1 MRLAAVCAIY
11 GGHDLIPPV
20 PEGFDDAVLITDV
33 PVRSGWRN
41 IVEPSDSHPRL
52 AAKRPK
58 ARPDL
63 YTDCETSFW
72 MDGSIHVRDG
82 SFAER
87 IRALLRGSDLI
98 LTDHPEDR
106 DCLYAEAEH
115 CQDWPKY
122 SDEPLREQVDHY
134 RTAGMP
140 EHFGLWAAGCIARSH
155 TPAMQRFGDAWL
167 AEMERWTIQD
177 QVSLP
182 YLLWRDGVRFGTF
195 GIDQLDNEFFDLLPH
210 AEEIRDH
217 RRTVL
222 ALESRIIHLEDD
234 LRWARAAHAQ
244 EAALHRRLA
253 ERRVVRLALFATRPL
268 GRMLRLLRV
277 VVGGGT
283 TRKHPD
289 DERDGDQERD
299 ARR

>member
-11 GGHDLIPPV
+11 GGYDLIPPV
-20 PEGFDDAVLITDV
+20 PDGVDDAVLVTDV

-41 IVEPSDSHPRL
+41 VVDPSTAHPRL

-58 ARPDL
+58 VRPDL
-63 YTDCETSFW
+63 YTDCDASLW

-87 IRALLRGSDLI
+87 IRDLLAEHELV

-106 DCLYAEAEH
+106 ACLYDEAVH

-122 SDEPLREQVDHY
+122 AGEPIREQATQY
-134 RTAGMP
+134 RAAGMP
-140 EHFGLWAAGCIARSH
+140 EGFGLWAAGCIARRH
-155 TPAMQRFGDAWL
+155 TPEMRRFGDAWL
-167 AEMERWTIQD
+167 EEIRRWSVQD

-182 YLLWRDGVRFGTF
+182 FVLWRDDVRFTTF
-195 GIDQLDNEFFDLLPH
+195 GIDQLENEYFDLVPH
-210 AEEIRDH
+210 AQDVREH

-234 LRWARAAHAQ
+234 LRWARSGLEQ
-244 EAALHRRLA
+244 ERAEHQRLRN
-253 ERRVVRLALFATRPL
+253 RRVVRVALALARLGRPL
-268 GRMLRLLRV
+268 LRRVRSARRV
-277 VVGGGT
+277 V
-283 TRKHPD
+283 
-289 DERDGDQERD
+289 
-299 ARR
+299 

>member
-11 GGHDLIPPV
+11 GGYDLIPPV

-41 IVEPSDSHPRL
+41 VVEASDTHPRL

-63 YTDCETSFW
+63 YTDCEASLW
-72 MDGSIHVRDG
+72 MDGSIRVRDG

-87 IRALLRGSDLI
+87 IRALLRESDLI

-122 SDEPLREQVDHY
+122 CDEPLREQIDHY
-134 RTAGMP
+134 RKAGMP

-155 TPAMQRFGDAWL
+155 TPAMKAFGDAWL
-167 AEMERWTIQD
+167 EQMHYWTIKD

-182 YLLWRDGVRFGTF
+182 YLLWRDDISFATF
-195 GIDQLDNEFFDLLPH
+195 GIDQLANEFFDLLPH
-210 AEEIRDH
+210 AQEIRDH

-234 LRWARAAHAQ
+234 LRWAQAAHAQ

-253 ERRVVRLALFATRPL
+253 ARRSVRVTLAVIRFLRPL
-268 GRMLRLLRV
+268 IRSFRGSRSS
-277 VVGGGT
+277 
-283 TRKHPD
+283 
-289 DERDGDQERD
+289 GD
-299 ARR
+299 